1 MIPFPD
7 FHTFFKSIW
16 GYDPF
21 PWQVRMAEQTATGIW
36 PEWVTLPTGTGKT
49 TVLDIA
55 IYNLARQSAEPSDPR
70 TAPVRIIFAVN
81 RRIVVDEAYERAKTI
96 ANRLKTALTTP
107 DDPIHPV
114 ALALQNL
121 SGIENGAPLETYPL
135 RGATFTDHSWAR
147 TPTQPLV
154 ISTTLDQLGSRLLF
168 RGYGVSANSRPIHAA
183 LLANDALLILDE
195 AHTAKAFSQT
205 LQSVAVLRKQ
215 ATQEIKLPFAAVQL
229 TATPPLGVRDPF
241 SLDEI
246 DRNNSIIAARLSA
259 SKPTELVPVVEGA
272 KGKARHKKLA
282 DDMGAKAIS
291 FLADNHRRVLI
302 VVNRVATAEA
312 LAVKLKKGH
321 DAKVL
326 LLTGRLRPLDR
337 DILVKNL
344 NDTYQLKSNNPA
356 PDVPKLILI
365 ATQCIEVGADFDF
378 DALISELAPL
388 DSLRQRFGRLN
399 RQGRDIPAPAAIFTP
414 EEAIKTPD
422 TKKLLAELK
431 KTRSRDLLVC
441 ARTNNSK
448 EAEELEIELK
458 KLSRFDGE
466 ESDTSQ
472 ESRSS
477 KWLSYI
483 TEDELGNM
491 MASIN
496 IKKFLTKLYDKS
508 QNTIKPLL
516 TSRPI
521 GEWNR
526 DGCAVLLCHTET
538 NVGKSKHFVIKKLD
552 TGLLATIDESG
563 ALDDEGL
570 ADLCQKFAKSVLNGL
585 KKPTITLIPVPKD
598 FDPSPLYDALSEVL
612 LPRNLE
618 IHRLEQSTSHSE
630 IQRLCSVEEIDCI
643 QKDPSAA
650 RRIIIIPR
658 DCHFIATPHAQ
669 QNLGNGED
677 PIYDT
682 TLPEVWSWLTT
693 LESPDLGL
701 NAIASHLPTGANLTS
716 LLAPSAD
723 APILLAPHLDLLC
736 QTSPEPH
743 VSPDPSLY
751 IHGPGRNFPEV
762 SVILRADIADPS
774 IAADI
779 LRTVPPLGTEAA
791 TVPLHHA
798 RTWLEKPTAT
808 NDNSGDAPEQSPD
821 ERSKGELAVIG
832 AFRFSSGEAILLQ
845 NSKELQPGDT
855 LVLQSQTNREW
866 LEALFPLPEPKKNE
880 PCPLDQYERAYLL
893 SRDRLSIRFHKK
905 VRDELRQHLADE
917 DARSRFEEITT
928 PLFAHDEEEE
938 RWVFREK
945 DWTKAIPGLAG
956 ILANHLPDH
965 HPSKSIWT
973 YAAARPADDWKAI
986 PFPAKSIDGVLI
998 TNRSRVG
1005 ATPWPL
1011 DPADLGRQGN
1021 ASNATV
1027 LLTAH
1032 SEAVSSRAQS
1042 NAKDLSGHLCHTLR
1056 DAGAWHDLGKL
1067 DPRFQAMLHG
1077 CSLQAAAAK
1086 PAIAKSEPRSQ
1097 AMAMALLKLTE
1108 LPAGFRHELLSA
1120 LIVAESKTFAAH
1132 PEPDLLLH
1140 LIASHH
1146 GRCRAIAPVVHDT
1159 NPEPFVAPL
1168 DSETIR
1174 FAGKDSPLAH
1184 ISEGVARRFWQL
1196 TRRFGWWGLPYLE
1209 SLLRLADQYE
1219 SSNPT
1224 KP

>member
-1 MIPFPD
+1 MKPFPD
-7 FHTFFKSIW
+7 FATFFQSIW

-21 PWQVRMAEQTATGIW
+21 PWQVRMAEQSAAGLW

-55 IYNLARQSAEPSDPR
+55 IYNLARQAAHPSQPR
-70 TAPVRIIFAVN
+70 TAPARIVFAVN

-107 DDPIHPV
+107 GDAIHPV

-121 SGIENGAPLETYPL
+121 SGIENGTPLETYPL

-168 RGYGVSANSRPIHAA
+168 RGYGVSANARPIHAA

-205 LQSVAVLRKQ
+205 LQSIAKLRKQ
-215 ATQEIKLPFAAVQL
+215 ATAEINFPFAAVQL
-229 TATPPLGVRDPF
+229 TATPPPEVREPF
-241 SLDEI
+241 ALDAA

-259 SKPTELVPVVEGA
+259 SKPTELMHVVEGA

-282 DDMGAKAIS
+282 DAMGDKAIS
-291 FLADNHRRVLI
+291 FLAENHRRVLI

-312 LAVKLKKGH
+312 LAEKLKKGH

-337 DILVKNL
+337 DVLIRSL
-344 NDTYQLKSNNPA
+344 NDTFQLKSKNPA
-356 PDVPKLILI
+356 EDVPKLILI

-414 EEAIKTPD
+414 EEAVDASKADPLYGDCLPTVRAWLDSIRG
-422 TKKLLAELK
+422 E
-431 KTRSRDLLVC
+431 
-441 ARTNNSK
+441 NS
-448 EAEELEIELK
+448 
-458 KLSRFDGE
+458 
-466 ESDTSQ
+466 
-472 ESRSS
+472 
-477 KWLSYI
+477 
-483 TEDELGNM
+483 
-491 MASIN
+491 
-496 IKKFLTKLYDKS
+496 
-508 QNTIKPLL
+508 
-516 TSRPI
+516 
-521 GEWNR
+521 
-526 DGCAVLLCHTET
+526 
-538 NVGKSKHFVIKKLD
+538 
-552 TGLLATIDESG
+552 TIDFGLDAMRESISRTHD
-563 ALDDEGL
+563 LD
-570 ADLCQKFAKSVLNGL
+570 
-585 KKPTITLIPVPKD
+585 
-598 FDPSPLYDALSEVL
+598 
-612 LPRNLE
+612 R
-618 IHRLEQSTSHSE
+618 
-630 IQRLCSVEEIDCI
+630 
-643 QKDPSAA
+643 
-650 RRIIIIPR
+650 
-658 DCHFIATPHAQ
+658 
-669 QNLGNGED
+669 
-677 PIYDT
+677 
-682 TLPEVWSWLTT
+682 
-693 LESPDLGL
+693 
-701 NAIASHLPTGANLTS
+701 

-762 SVILRADIADPS
+762 SVVLRADIADPF

-808 NDNSGDAPEQSPD
+808 NDNSGDSPEQSPD
-821 ERSKGELAVIG
+821 ERSKGELEVTG
-832 AFRFSSGEAILLQ
+832 AFRFSSGEAIPLQ
-845 NSKELQPGDT
+845 NSNELRPGDI
-855 LVLQSQTNREW
+855 LVLPSQTNREW
-866 LEALFPLPEPKKNE
+866 LEALFPVPESKKDE
-880 PCPLDQYERAYLL
+880 PSPLDQYERAYLL

-905 VRDELRQHLADE
+905 VRDELRQHLSAE

-945 DWTKAIPGLAG
+945 DWTKAIPELAG
-956 ILANHLPDH
+956 ILAKNLPDH
-965 HPSKSIWT
+965 HPLKSIWT

-986 PFPAKSIDGVLI
+986 SFPAKSIDGVLI

-1011 DPADLGRQGN
+1011 EPADLGQQGN
-1021 ASNATV
+1021 TSNRTV
-1027 LLTAH
+1027 LLPDH
-1032 SEAVSSRAQS
+1032 SAAVSSRAES
-1042 NAKDLSGHLCHTLR
+1042 NAKGLSQHLRQTLR

-1086 PAIAKSEPRSQ
+1086 PTLAKSEPRSQ
-1097 AMAMALLKLTE
+1097 AMAKGFLKLAA
-1108 LPAGFRHELLSA
+1108 LPEGFRHELLSA
-1120 LIVAESKTFAAH
+1120 LIVAESNACAAH
-1132 PEPDLLLH
+1132 PEPALLLH

-1146 GRCRAIAPVVHDT
+1146 GRCRAMAPVIRDA
-1159 NPEPFVAPL
+1159 NPEPFDAPL
-1168 DSETIR
+1168 DDETIR
-1174 FAGKDSPLAH
+1174 FAGKDCPLAH
-1184 ISEGVARRFWQL
+1184 LSEGVARRFWQL

-1219 SSNPT
+1219 SANPK